1 MTLEA
6 KLRDEIS
13 HFANK
18 NRVYLKGCKRLTYY
32 STCLFMRYL
41 VLHMNFIGSA
51 LNSSV
56 PHATD
61 PPVKCMTVLLHSH
74 PSAFVL
80 LPHDVAP
87 IQQNPSFDF

>member
-13 HFANK
+13 YFANK

-32 STCLFMRYL
+32 STCLLTRYL
-41 VLHMNFIGSA
+41 VLYIKFIGYA

-56 PHATD
+56 PHTTD
-61 PPVKCMTVLLHSH
+61 PPVKCMIVLLHSH
-74 PSAFVL
+74 PSAFVE
-80 LPHDVAP
+80 
-87 IQQNPSFDF
+87 